1 MMVYEDNIV
10 KMKCKTCKTP
20 IAKVIDIDYNE
31 FECNEI
37 NFHTPSEHTINGQ
50 SFPMVTY

>member
-1 MMVYEDNIV
+1 MTLEDGIV
-10 KMKCKTCKTP
+10 KMKCNKCTSP

-37 NFHTPSEHTINGQ
+37 NFHTPSEHTING
-50 SFPMVTY
+50 V